1 MQKVI
6 NYTSLELVEL
16 TDAYNVIE
24 KNARVIILTWVLQ
37 WNLVYNGQ
45 RGDIQYHSVSINRAL
60 RKNGTDTCF
69 IGMKTKVDNFTRK
82 VCLIFFN
89 VTAASPILNK
99 PFDLLILVS
108 R

>member
-1 MQKVI
+1 MQQVI

-45 RGDIQYHSVSINRAL
+45 RGDIQYHSVSINQVL
-60 RKNGTDTCF
+60 IKNGTDTCF
-69 IGMKTKVDNFTRK
+69 INMKTKVDNFTRK
-82 VCLIFFN
+82 LCLIFLN

-99 PFDLLILVS
+99 PYDLLILVS
-108 R
+108 C

>member
-16 TDAYNVIE
+16 TDAYNVIQ

-45 RGDIQYHSVSINRAL
+45 RGDIQ
-60 RKNGTDTCF
+60 
-69 IGMKTKVDNFTRK
+69 
-82 VCLIFFN
+82 
-89 VTAASPILNK
+89 
-99 PFDLLILVS
+99 
-108 R
+108 

>member
-37 WNLVYNGQ
+37 WNLVYMDKEGTYST
-45 RGDIQYHSVSINRAL
+45 IVSIL
-60 RKNGTDTCF
+60 TG
-69 IGMKTKVDNFTRK
+69 
-82 VCLIFFN
+82 L
-89 VTAASPILNK
+89 
-99 PFDLLILVS
+99 
-108 R
+108 

>member
-60 RKNGTDTCF
+60 RKNGTDACF
-69 IGMKTKVDNFTRK
+69 IDMKTKVDSFTRK
-82 VCLIFFN
+82 LCLIFLN

>member
-37 WNLVYNGQ
+37 WNLVYMDKEGTYST
-45 RGDIQYHSVSINRAL
+45 IVSVL
-60 RKNGTDTCF
+60 TG
-69 IGMKTKVDNFTRK
+69 
-82 VCLIFFN
+82 L
-89 VTAASPILNK
+89 
-99 PFDLLILVS
+99 
-108 R
+108 

>member
-24 KNARVIILTWVLQ
+24 KNATVIILTWVLQ

-45 RGDIQYHSVSINRAL
+45 RGDIQ
-60 RKNGTDTCF
+60 
-69 IGMKTKVDNFTRK
+69 
-82 VCLIFFN
+82 
-89 VTAASPILNK
+89 
-99 PFDLLILVS
+99 
-108 R
+108 

>member
-37 WNLVYNGQ
+37 WNLVYMDKEGT
-45 RGDIQYHSVSINRAL
+45 YSTVVSVL
-60 RKNGTDTCF
+60 TG
-69 IGMKTKVDNFTRK
+69 
-82 VCLIFFN
+82 L
-89 VTAASPILNK
+89 
-99 PFDLLILVS
+99 
-108 R
+108 